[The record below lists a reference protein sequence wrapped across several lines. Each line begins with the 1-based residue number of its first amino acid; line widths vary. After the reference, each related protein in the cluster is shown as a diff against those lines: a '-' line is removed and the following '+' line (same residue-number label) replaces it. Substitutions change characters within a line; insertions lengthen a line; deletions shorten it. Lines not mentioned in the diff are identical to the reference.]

1 MTMKPAPLDPRFIR
15 KLCLLCCHCVRN
27 IAYYR
32 VGFVNEDGSGDLK
45 ERTQF
50 GATVSGNLLDLA
62 VLEWCK
68 LFADPK
74 ARHHWKRFVR
84 TGDEQRLFLGGLLAS
99 TGINIHDWKR
109 YSDGTRFY
117 RDKFVAHLDEPNV
130 MRVPSLE
137 IALQSV
143 FFLYAHVRAASPAEI
158 FQTAHLAQLPDD
170 LTAYYRT
177 CRDEGRAAYAEVS
190 VT

>member
-1 MTMKPAPLDPRFIR
+1 MPPVTLDPRFVR

-27 IAYYR
+27 IGYYR
-32 VGFVNEDGSGDLK
+32 VGFVSEDGSGDLK
-45 ERTQF
+45 EQTQF
-50 GATVSGNLLDLA
+50 GATVNGNMLDIA

-68 LFADPK
+68 LFADQR

-84 TGDEQRLFLGGLLAS
+84 TDDEQKRFLGRLLAS
-99 TGINIHDWKR
+99 TGINLHEWKR
-109 YSDGTRFY
+109 YLDETRVY

-130 MRVPSLE
+130 MRIPSLE

-143 FFLYAHVRAASPAEI
+143 FFLYAHVRATSPAEI
-158 FQTAHLAQLPDD
+158 FETAHLAHLPDD
-170 LTAYYRT
+170 LTAYYRA
-177 CRDEGRAAYAEVS
+177 CRDEGRAGYAAEVS